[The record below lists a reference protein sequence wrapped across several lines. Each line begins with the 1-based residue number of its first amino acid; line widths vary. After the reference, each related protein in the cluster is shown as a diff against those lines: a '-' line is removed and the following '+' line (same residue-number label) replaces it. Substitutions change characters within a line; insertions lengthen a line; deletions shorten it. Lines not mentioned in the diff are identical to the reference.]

1 MNKLDLTNKENVIE
15 VLKNKG
21 LNDFIPTDTDRDWL
35 WVLDYIITYLYNRE
49 LLRGFNIS
57 TTWDGLLE
65 RYSVMAVNIL
75 YGNLYDS
82 PFDEICG
89 SFGLC
94 SDRCLVDVYFEE
106 CLVGLDKCLCDRV
119 RCFEVLEEI
128 SFLWSVSGLRVVYC
142 GSDFGYSDYRV
153 DMVDGYGFVS
163 SFMVSRVRC
172 GGDKSYVRSS
182 VFSGL
187 VRYCDGRFGGEL
199 VSEVADLLGEMVS
212 DLISFMGCYGDK
224 VVVGFG
230 GDVVYDVNAYRCARE
245 IVVSDIEV
253 VGEYGV

>member
-1 MNKLDLTNKENVIE
+1 MNKLDLTNKENVIG

-21 LNDFIPTDTDRDWL
+21 LNDFIPTDTGGDWL

-49 LLRGFNIS
+49 LLRGYNIS

-65 RYSVMAVNIL
+65 RYSVMAINIL
-75 YGNLYDS
+75 YGNLYDR
-82 PFDEICG
+82 PFDDICR
-89 SFGLC
+89 SFRLRG
-94 SDRCLVDVYFEE
+94 DRYLVDVYFDEG
-106 CLVGLDKCLCDRV
+106 LVGLDECLSGRV
-119 RCFEVLEEI
+119 RCVEVLEEI
-128 SFLWSVSGLRVVYC
+128 SFLWSVSGLRVVYL

-163 SFMVSRVRC
+163 SFMVSGVRSV
-172 GGDKSYVRSS
+172 GDKGYVRSV

-187 VRYCDGRFGGEL
+187 VRYCDGRFGGGL
-199 VSEVADLLGEMVS
+199 VGEVSDLLGEMVS
-212 DLISFMGCYGDK
+212 DLISFMGCYGDR

-245 IVVSDIEV
+245 VVVSDIEV
-253 VGEYGV
+253 VG